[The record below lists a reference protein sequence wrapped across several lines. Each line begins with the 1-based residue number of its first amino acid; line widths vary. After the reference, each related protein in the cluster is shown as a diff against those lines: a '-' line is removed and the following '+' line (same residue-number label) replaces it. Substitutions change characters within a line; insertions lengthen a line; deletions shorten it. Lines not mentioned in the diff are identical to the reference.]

1 MRYCIISYDYFG
13 YDKHIVIELQK
24 RNLNVTHIDI
34 SKFHFSYS
42 SKFQKINNFFT
53 KLFFKKNVKQIELK
67 KFIFNQLLPL
77 GKQDIILV
85 IRPDL
90 ISRETHLEIKKQTS
104 EYVCYLY
111 DSCTR
116 FNIKNLTKGVFERIY
131 SFDKD
136 DVEKFGFMT
145 LTNYIF
151 LEKKEIRKSFKFP
164 VFIIMSVDE
173 RLTVL
178 NLLVEKLYSLGI
190 DSKCIVISPKNPESL
205 HPSIQHLRENINPIE
220 VQNLMNE
227 SEIFIDL
234 IRKNHNGL
242 SFRIFEALAFQRKT
256 ITTNQSIKN
265 YDFYNPNNILI
276 ITENDIKIN
285 KSFFETSYQP
295 IKDEIFH
302 KYSIQNWV
310 NTIFKL

>member
-1 MRYCIISYDYFG
+1 
-13 YDKHIVIELQK
+13 
-24 RNLNVTHIDI
+24 
-34 SKFHFSYS
+34 
-42 SKFQKINNFFT
+42 
-53 KLFFKKNVKQIELK
+53 
-67 KFIFNQLLPL
+67 
-77 GKQDIILV
+77 
-85 IRPDL
+85 
-90 ISRETHLEIKKQTS
+90 
-104 EYVCYLY
+104 
-111 DSCTR
+111 
-116 FNIKNLTKGVFERIY
+116 
-131 SFDKD
+131 
-136 DVEKFGFMT
+136 
-145 LTNYIF
+145 
-151 LEKKEIRKSFKFP
+151 
-164 VFIIMSVDE
+164 MSVDE

-242 SFRIFEALAFQRKT
+242 SFRIFEALAFQRKI